1 MNFNEI
7 EEDVL
12 QTGNLLFDEF
22 SFSKYD
28 IIYKHTNE
36 YLKKLFNHFDFNSK
50 DVLTVLASSDQLFN
64 ILAKGT

>member
-36 YLKKLFNHFDFNSK
+36 
-50 DVLTVLASSDQLFN
+50 
-64 ILAKGT
+64 